1 MTKNLRDDIFFNRVI
16 NASKIYP
23 DVPMKVKRFVTVC
36 LCCWAVTLPAQD
48 FPVGIR
54 AQALGGCGA
63 AYASDSEGQLSNPA
77 LVSAIDNVGITVF
90 YARPFGLAEL
100 PLTAL
105 SAAARWRR
113 FAVGVAGV
121 ALEHE
126 LASARN
132 YALTLATTL
141 GSSQTDSVG
150 SRWLV
155 LGLQGELSQL
165 EIARYGQTTAY
176 IVSLGLAARLAE
188 TLRLGVALR
197 NLTSATRN
205 GTNERLPRSAVIG
218 LAYAPYERFLFQM
231 EVYKQSEFA
240 LEWRGGVEIA
250 VTAPLAIRL
259 GLSSNPDRL
268 TAGIAL
274 RLKPVAIQYTA
285 FSHLELGW
293 TQQFAVSVQR

>member
-1 MTKNLRDDIFFNRVI
+1 
-16 NASKIYP
+16 
-23 DVPMKVKRFVTVC
+23 MKVKRFVVMC
-36 LCCWAVTLPAQD
+36 QCCWAVTLQAQD

-77 LVSAIDNVGITVF
+77 LVAAIDNVGITVF

-100 PLTAL
+100 PLTAV

-113 FAVGVAGV
+113 LALGAAGV

-132 YALTLATTL
+132 YAFTLATTL
-141 GSSQTDSVG
+141 GSGQIDSVG
-150 SRWLV
+150 NDWLV
-155 LGLQGELSQL
+155 VGLQGELNQL
-165 EIARYGQTTAY
+165 EITQYGQTSA
-176 IVSLGLAARLAE
+176 IAVNLGFTARLAE
-188 TLRLGVALR
+188 TVRLGVALR
-197 NLTSATRN
+197 NLTSAMRTA
-205 GTNERLPRSAVIG
+205 TNERLPRSAVIG
-218 LAYAPYERFLFQM
+218 LAYAPYDRFLFQM

-250 VTAPLAIRL
+250 VAPPLDIRL
-259 GLSSNPDRL
+259 GLSSNPDRM

-274 RLKPVAIQYTA
+274 RLTPVAIQYTA

-293 TQQFAVSVQR
+293 TQQIAVSVQR